1 MPENTLPA
9 FRKAL
14 ELGVT
19 TLELDVLF
27 SRDSQL
33 VVSHDPWFSPVFSTA
48 PDGKPVEDKNR
59 WISEMDYADIRR
71 YDVGLRKNPS
81 FPEQAS
87 VAAWKPLLED
97 VIREAEQRAPGK
109 VHYSIELKVSGMSP
123 ATAERLSDRVNTCLK
138 SVPVPASVTIQS
150 FDAAVLRYWR
160 RQIAAGTFL
169 PVRLSALT
177 TWKGVRKIER
187 ELGFRPD
194 VYSPFYRRVTR
205 RLIRKTHENGMKIVP
220 WTVNS
225 ARIMRR
231 MVRSGADGLITDYP
245 DRFPR

>member
-1 MPENTLPA
+1 
-9 FRKAL
+9 
-14 ELGVT
+14 
-19 TLELDVLF
+19 
-27 SRDSQL
+27 
-33 VVSHDPWFSPVFSTA
+33 
-48 PDGKPVEDKNR
+48 
-59 WISEMDYADIRR
+59 
-71 YDVGLRKNPS
+71 
-81 FPEQAS
+81 
-87 VAAWKPLLED
+87 PLLED

-150 FDAAVLRYWR
+150 FDAAVLRYWN

-169 PVRLSALT
+169 PVRLAALT